1 MNKGWGALLPICLTA
16 CSGGEVGG
24 GNDKAVQACQAILA
38 MFEAEVPPE
47 RRGKIEK
54 TDVQGDRVH
63 FLIQTTNGLDETIFK
78 DLECVFKLDRQ
89 LSEREATLKLAEIV
103 EDKRFP
109 LPLDRI
115 DAELRTKGQATIAQM
130 LAEKGLDAIPP
141 GETRLNV
148 KE

>member
-1 MNKGWGALLPICLTA
+1 MNKGWGALLPICLAA
-16 CSGGEVGG
+16 CSGGEAGG
-24 GNDKAVQACQAILA
+24 GNDKAVQACQTVFA

-47 RRGKIEK
+47 RKGKIEK
-54 TDVQGDRVH
+54 TDVKEDRVH
-63 FLIQTTNGLDETIFK
+63 FLIQTTNGLGETVFK
-78 DLECVFKLDRQ
+78 DLECVFRLDRHRT
-89 LSEREATLKLAEIV
+89 EREATLKLVEIV

-109 LPLDRI
+109 FSLDAV
-115 DAELRTKGQATIAQM
+115 DADLRRKGKATIARM